1 MRKKIWSKEDLV
13 IALFVSKFGIRG
25 LGVDKAYL
33 VREIIKGTTVRS
45 LNLQAAN
52 IRAMLGIEGRKLYS
66 SSKLKI
72 SVCEELGLQ
81 PYSILRQVVLKM
93 ILKSQEGTQI
103 KMILE

>member
-25 LGVDKAYL
+25 LGIDKAYL
-33 VREIIKGTTVRS
+33 VREVIKGTTVRS

-52 IRAMLGIEGRKLYS
+52 IRAMLGLEGRKLYS

-72 SVCEELGLQ
+72 SVCEEFGLQ
-81 PYSILRQVVLKM
+81 PYSILRQIVLKM
-93 ILKSQEGTQI
+93 ILKSKEGEQ
-103 KMILE
+103 LELF